1 MYNFLLWK
9 ESKIFIRL
17 KKDKN
22 LIYDK
27 KNNKQIINILNFF
40 KMEKNNVKEEQQ
52 FTAPVENAAVE
63 QQVEK
68 KKPWRKTRWGKALIA
83 VVAIVLGVGGYVMFK
98 KLKGSTTTETATD
111 NAVEVEEQQK
121 ETPRENN
128 NNRRDRFES
137 RRQQWNNQQ

>member
-1 MYNFLLWK
+1 MT
-9 ESKIFIRL
+9 
-17 KKDKN
+17 
-22 LIYDK
+22 K

-52 FTAPVENAAVE
+52 FTAPVENAAE

-68 KKPWRKTRWGKALIA
+68 KPWYKKTWGKLVIA
-83 VVAIVLGVGGYVMFK
+83 AAAVSLGVVGTAVAVK
-98 KLKGSTTTETATD
+98 KLKGTTDTETATD

-128 NNRRDRFES
+128 NSRRDRFES